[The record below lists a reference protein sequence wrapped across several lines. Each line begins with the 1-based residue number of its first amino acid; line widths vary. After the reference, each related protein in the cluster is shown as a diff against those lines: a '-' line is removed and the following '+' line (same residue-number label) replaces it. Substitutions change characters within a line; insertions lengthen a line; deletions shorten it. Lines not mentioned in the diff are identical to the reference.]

1 MIVPYHWVANK
12 IPVYYCYLVGW
23 EQRKRIDPVVGL
35 HHRTL
40 MHDEGVVVVVVVPF
54 AVVELDDDVVI
65 DIVLLCIRSLV
76 AVVVAVHWHSYISFE
91 IVAAAA
97 HYYYS
102 WTWHSPNVVAVLVAA
117 AASDD
122 WMDVA
127 ASTVL
132 AAVVEPNCNRLVVHS
147 GATGDAAA
155 VVVVA
160 EYKSVPES
168 SFVAVV
174 VRPLHR
180 P

>member
-40 MHDEGVVVVVVVPF
+40 MHDEGVVVVVVPF

-76 AVVVAVHWHSYISFE
+76 AVVEAVHWHSYISFE

-117 AASDD
+117 AVSDD